1 MTRLVPGPKHDRAC
15 CAAILARTTTVS
27 HRPQSVLVS
36 VALFGVGAFAPA
48 SATAE
53 PAAQRVSVKLIDYR
67 VRPSA
72 QNVAPGR
79 VTFVVHNA
87 DGVPHNLVVLR
98 TSRPAR
104 SLPVTG
110 RHGRAREIGRQG
122 ATAFLHDE
130 QTARLTLTLRAGRY
144 LLICNVPGH
153 YQRGMVVAF
162 RVRT

>member
-1 MTRLVPGPKHDRAC
+1 VWYRSQA
-15 CAAILARTTTVS
+15 
-27 HRPQSVLVS
+27 VLVS
-36 VALFGVGAFAPA
+36 LALLGVGALAPA

-53 PAAQRVSVKLIDYR
+53 AAAQRVSVKLIDYR
-67 VRPSA
+67 MRPSA

-98 TSRPAR
+98 TNRPPR

-122 ATAFLHDE
+122 ATAVLYDE

-153 YQRGMVVAF
+153 YQRGMVATF
-162 RVRT
+162 RVRA

>member
-1 MTRLVPGPKHDRAC
+1 LYQVWSTTAPRG
-15 CAAILARTTTVS
+15 AAILAAERITLS
-27 HRPQSVLVS
+27 NRPQAVLVS
-36 VALFGVGAFAPA
+36 LSLLGVGALAPA

-53 PAAQRVSVKLIDYR
+53 PGAQRVSVKLIDYR
-67 VRPSA
+67 VRPAA

-98 TSRPAR
+98 TSRPPR

-153 YQRGMVVAF
+153 YQRGMVATF
-162 RVRT
+162 RVRG